1 MQHSPG
7 ESHAEISGP
16 AAPPFDPMPARPSLT
31 PMKPARGF
39 TLIELMT
46 TLAVAVVI
54 LTVGVPSFQELI
66 KANTLNSQVNSFV
79 AGINLT
85 RSEAIKRSGRVSI
98 CKSSTLTTCTTSGG
112 WEQGWIVFFDLMGS
126 AGVIDS
132 GDTII
137 RTNGPAPGSVT
148 IRGNFFLKD
157 RITFL
162 GSGIVE
168 PNNGTII
175 FCDNRVQAFTADK
188 AKARAV
194 VISKIGRVKTIKGND
209 SSLSSTITSCTPS

>member
-1 MQHSPG
+1 
-7 ESHAEISGP
+7 
-16 AAPPFDPMPARPSLT
+16 
-31 PMKPARGF
+31 MKPAHGF

-54 LTVGVPSFQELI
+54 LTVGVPNFQELI

-98 CKSSTLTTCTTSGG
+98 CKSSTLTACATSGG

-175 FCDNRVQAFTADK
+175 FCDNRIQTFTADK

>member
-1 MQHSPG
+1 
-7 ESHAEISGP
+7 
-16 AAPPFDPMPARPSLT
+16 
-31 PMKPARGF
+31 MKPAHGF

-46 TLAVAVVI
+46 TLAVAAVI
-54 LTVGVPSFQELI
+54 LTIGVPSFQELI

-98 CKSSTLTTCTTSGG
+98 CRMGFCRLPTTPGG
-112 WEQGWIVFFDLMGS
+112 WEQGWIVFFDP
-126 AGVIDS
+126 IDPVGEINS

-148 IRGNFFLKD
+148 IRGNSNVKD
-157 RITFL
+157 KITFL
-162 GSGIVE
+162 GSGIAGV
-168 PNNGTII
+168 NNGTII
-175 FCDNRVQAFTADK
+175 FCDNRIQTFTTDK

-194 VISKIGRVKTIKGND
+194 IISKIGRVKTIKGDDPN
-209 SSLSSTITSCTPS
+209 LSSTIESCNPDEEPP

>member
-1 MQHSPG
+1 
-7 ESHAEISGP
+7 
-16 AAPPFDPMPARPSLT
+16 
-31 PMKPARGF
+31 MKRAYGF

-54 LTVGVPSFQELI
+54 LTVGVPGFQELI
-66 KANTLNSQVNSFV
+66 KGNTLNSQVNSFV

-98 CKSSTLTTCTTSGG
+98 CKSSTLTACTTSGG

-137 RTNGPAPGSVT
+137 RTNGPAPGSIT
-148 IRGNFFLKD
+148 IRGNSPMKD
-157 RITFL
+157 KITFL
-162 GSGIVE
+162 GSGFADM
-168 PNNGTII
+168 NNGTII
-175 FCDNRVQAFTADK
+175 FCDNRIQTFATDK

-194 VISKIGRVKTIKGND
+194 VISRLGRVRTIKGDNPN
-209 SSLSSTITSCTPS
+209 LSSTITSCTPS